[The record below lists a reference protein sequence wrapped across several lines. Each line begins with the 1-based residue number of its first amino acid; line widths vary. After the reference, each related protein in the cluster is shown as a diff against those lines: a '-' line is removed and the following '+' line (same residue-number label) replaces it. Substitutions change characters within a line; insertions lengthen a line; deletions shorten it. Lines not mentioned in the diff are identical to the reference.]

1 MKKIALAIT
10 ATIFSLTL
18 FADAAP
24 TTKAGFAL
32 LSKGKHAEA
41 EKIFRAIASRES
53 KLDKYAGTHGLMF
66 ALRYQK
72 KNEEV
77 IKEVDAWL
85 KANPDATL
93 RQKASLY
100 IFKGNAFRD
109 LKKVDEALAVYQAG
123 FEFKDIPNSIDCA
136 REYVSLAANSR
147 KYDLA
152 LKMFEEAYKEPA
164 SKKSIPFLISC
175 ANLMWKTNKGDIGI
189 KLLTEA
195 ESLKLSNSQ
204 MESLY
209 RHKGYIYRDCIKNQ
223 EEAVKAFEKALAVPG
238 IRDIDKAIL
247 WNNIGLAYEKDDDY
261 EKAVEAFKKVGTFN
275 AKGWFIKSAENS
287 AKRLQKKIDAGE

>member
-1 MKKIALAIT
+1 MKKITFAIA
-10 ATIFSLTL
+10 ATLFSLTL

-24 TTKAGFAL
+24 TVRDGFAL

-53 KLDKYAGTHGLMF
+53 KLDKFAGTNGLMF

-77 IKEVDAWL
+77 IKEADAWL
-85 KANPDATL
+85 KANPDATV

-100 IFKGNAFRD
+100 IFKGNALRD
-109 LKKVDEALAVYQAG
+109 LQKTDEALAIYKAG
-123 FEFKDIPNSIDCA
+123 FDLKDGLSSIDCA
-136 REYVSLAANSR
+136 REYVSLAANTQ

-152 LKMFEEAYKEPA
+152 HKMFEEAYKEPA
-164 SKKSIPFLISC
+164 SKKSIQFLMSC
-175 ANLMWKTNKGDIGI
+175 AYLMWKTNKGDIGI

-204 MESLY
+204 MEALY

-223 EEAVKAFEKALAVPG
+223 EEAVKAFEKALNVPG
-238 IRDIDKAIL
+238 IRDVEKAVL
-247 WNNIGLAYEKDDDY
+247 WNNIGNAYEKDDDY
-261 EKAVEAFKKVGTFN
+261 EKAVEAYKKVGTFN
-275 AKGWFIKSAENS
+275 VKGWFVKSAENA

>member
-1 MKKIALAIT
+1 MKKITFAIA
-10 ATIFSLTL
+10 ATLFSLTL

-24 TTKAGFAL
+24 TVRDGFAL

-53 KLDKYAGTHGLMF
+53 KLDKFAGTNGLMF

-77 IKEVDAWL
+77 IKEADAWL
-85 KANPDATL
+85 KANPDATV

-100 IFKGNAFRD
+100 IFKGNALRD
-109 LKKVDEALAVYQAG
+109 LQKTDEALAIYKAG
-123 FEFKDIPNSIDCA
+123 FDLKDGLSSIDCA
-136 REYVSLAANSR
+136 REYVSLAANTQ

-152 LKMFEEAYKEPA
+152 HKMFEEAYKEPA
-164 SKKSIPFLISC
+164 SKKSIQFLMSC
-175 ANLMWKTNKGDIGI
+175 AYLMWKTNKGDIGI

-204 MESLY
+204 MEALY

-223 EEAVKAFEKALAVPG
+223 EEAVKAFEKALNVPG
-238 IRDIDKAIL
+238 IRDVEKAVL
-247 WNNIGLAYEKDDDY
+247 WNNIGNAYEKDDDY
-261 EKAVEAFKKVGTFN
+261 EKAVEAYKKVGTFN
-275 AKGWFIKSAENS
+275 AKGWFVKSAENA